1 MTAEML
7 TLRVE
12 KLSSH
17 GEGIAFSEGK
27 AVFIPY
33 TIPGETVLCEITESH
48 ASFLR
53 AQLLEIKTASP
64 HRVDPPCPLFGICGG
79 CALQHIDYTHQI
91 RLKQET
97 ARETF
102 RRIGGFDP
110 GELEIVTGE
119 PYHYRNRTQV
129 HACKDSGLGFTKAGS
144 RETVR
149 TPHCPTLVPVL
160 DRWFASE
167 NRKARP
173 FHELSA
179 LIGDRPRFTA
189 FAQDERIYIE
199 GRDAYAHA
207 TVLGKEFRFPVAHF
221 FQSNISVLEKLIARY
236 IEPLEGASALDLYS
250 GAGLFSLFLA
260 DRFESIECVE
270 SDSVAVEA
278 ARGNLSNAR
287 SAVRFSDVPAERWI
301 KAPHARQSFECIVVD
316 PPRAGLTAEV
326 RAWLAGIDA
335 RILTY
340 VSCDHASLA
349 RDLRDLRSAGWQTL
363 SLTLFDFYPQTGRLE
378 AAVRLARGV

>member
-110 GELEIVTGE
+110 AELEIVT
-119 PYHYRNRTQV
+119 
-129 HACKDSGLGFTKAGS
+129 
-144 RETVR
+144 
-149 TPHCPTLVPVL
+149 
-160 DRWFASE
+160 
-167 NRKARP
+167 
-173 FHELSA
+173 
-179 LIGDRPRFTA
+179 
-189 FAQDERIYIE
+189 
-199 GRDAYAHA
+199 
-207 TVLGKEFRFPVAHF
+207 
-221 FQSNISVLEKLIARY
+221 
-236 IEPLEGASALDLYS
+236 
-250 GAGLFSLFLA
+250 
-260 DRFESIECVE
+260 
-270 SDSVAVEA
+270 
-278 ARGNLSNAR
+278 
-287 SAVRFSDVPAERWI
+287 
-301 KAPHARQSFECIVVD
+301 
-316 PPRAGLTAEV
+316 
-326 RAWLAGIDA
+326 
-335 RILTY
+335 
-340 VSCDHASLA
+340 
-349 RDLRDLRSAGWQTL
+349 
-363 SLTLFDFYPQTGRLE
+363 
-378 AAVRLARGV
+378 

>member
-1 MTAEML
+1 MTAERL
-7 TLRVE
+7 TLRIE

-33 TIPGETVLCEITESH
+33 TIPGEIILCEITESH

-91 RLKQET
+91 RLKQEA

-102 RRIGGFDP
+102 QRIGGFDL
-110 GELEIVTGE
+110 GELEIVAGE

-129 HACKDSGLGFTKAGS
+129 HACKDGGLGFTKAGS

-149 TPHCPTLVPVL
+149 TAHCPTLVPVL
-160 DRWFASE
+160 DRWLASE
-167 NRKARP
+167 NRKAKP

-179 LIGDRPRFTA
+179 LIGDRPRFTV

-207 TVLGKEFRFPVAHF
+207 TVLGKEFRFPLEHF
-221 FQSNISVLEKLIARY
+221 FQSNISVLETLIARS
-236 IEPLEGASALDLYS
+236 IEPLGGVSSLDLYS

-278 ARGNLSNAR
+278 ARSNLSNAQ
-287 SAVRFSDVPAERWI
+287 SAVRFSDIPAERWI
-301 KAPHARQSFECIVVD
+301 KTPHARQSFECIVVD
-316 PPRAGLTAEV
+316 PPRAGLTPEV
-326 RAWLAGIDA
+326 REWLAGTDA

-349 RDLRDLRSAGWQTL
+349 RDLKGLRSSGWQID
-363 SLTLFDFYPQTGRLE
+363 SLILFDFYPQTGRLE
-378 AAVRLARGV
+378 AVARLSRGI

>member
-33 TIPGETVLCEITESH
+33 TIPGETVLCEITEAHSSFSR
-48 ASFLR
+48 ASLVD
-53 AQLLEIKTASP
+53 IKERSP
-64 HRVDPPCPLFGICGG
+64 HRVDPPCPLFGLCGG
-79 CALQHIDYTHQI
+79 CALQHIDYTYQR
-91 RLKQET
+91 RLKQE
-97 ARETF
+97 AAQETF

-129 HACKDSGLGFTKAGS
+129 HACRDGGLGFTKTGS
-144 RETVR
+144 RDTVR
-149 TPHCPTLVPVL
+149 TPHCPALVPLL
-160 DRWFASE
+160 DRWLASE
-167 NRKARP
+167 NRKSRP
-173 FHELSA
+173 YHELSA

-207 TVLGKEFRFPVAHF
+207 TVLGKEFRFPTAHF
-221 FQSNISVLEKLIARY
+221 FQSNISVLEKLITRY
-236 IEPLEGASALDLYS
+236 IEPLQGASALDLYS
-250 GAGLFSLFLA
+250 GAGLFALFLA
-260 DRFESIECVE
+260 DHFESIECVE
-270 SDSVAVEA
+270 SDSVTVEA
-278 ARGNLSNAR
+278 ARSNLSKAR
-287 SAVRFSDVPAERWI
+287 SAVRFSDIPVERWI
-301 KAPHARQSFECIVVD
+301 KTPHARQSFECIVVD
-316 PPRAGLTAEV
+316 PPRTGLTAEV
-326 RAWLAGIDA
+326 RGWLAGIDA
-335 RILTY
+335 RIFTY

-349 RDLRDLRSAGWQTL
+349 RDLRDLRRTGWQID